1 MDGMIAPPALSS
13 LNRPI
18 IAAPRSRMIPA
29 KLNCSADGAASHDA
43 GSARPV
49 AFAAAASEPQ
59 PGSGLMW
66 EM

>member
-1 MDGMIAPPALSS
+1 
-13 LNRPI
+13 
-18 IAAPRSRMIPA
+18 MIPA

-66 EM
+66 KM